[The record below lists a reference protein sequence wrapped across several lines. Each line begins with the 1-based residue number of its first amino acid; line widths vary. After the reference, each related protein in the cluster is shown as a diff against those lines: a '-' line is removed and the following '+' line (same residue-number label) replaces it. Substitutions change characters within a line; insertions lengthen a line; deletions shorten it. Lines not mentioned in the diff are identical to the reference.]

1 MSSHSRYYKTY
12 DQLAPEK
19 KQPSA
24 SGTRVFKAENPSALD
39 QKINAPLCVIDI
51 FGAWCGPCM
60 KFKPIFDELSLAY
73 QNVEFVSIDIDNP
86 SFNGSQFTSD
96 VKGVPYF
103 KVYSHG
109 KLIKEIKGGNRLE
122 LEGTISTLLKQ
133 SL

>member
-12 DQLAPEK
+12 GQLAPEK
-19 KQPSA
+19 KQAVVS
-24 SGTRVFKAENPSALD
+24 STRVFSAENPTTVD
-39 QKINAPLCVIDI
+39 TKINAQLCVIDI
-51 FGAWCGPCM
+51 FGSWCGPCM

-73 QNVEFVSIDIDNP
+73 QNVEFVSIDIDNS
-86 SFNGSQFTSD
+86 SFNGSQYTAD

-103 KVYSHG
+103 KVYSRG

-133 SL
+133 L